1 MGEDDIRDNA
11 YLAYEFLVSRSIT
24 TSTKSLVQEG
34 QEDRDNNTSFNR
46 FSKTDKEYYQLS
58 PKSARI
64 LQSRWD
70 FDVPGTAKTLTIITT
85 LVLLNPDS
93 VLNRNSVFSYCGRCA
108 LLVFEWWVGCT
119 EGKLLSD
126 QIDKGRAEF
135 IRSSNFSART
145 TEFFT
150 RVRIRRIKQISQC

>member
-1 MGEDDIRDNA
+1 MRMGEDDIRDNA

-34 QEDRDNNTSFNR
+34 QEDRDNNTRFNR

-64 LQSRWD
+64 LQSRWE

-93 VLNRNSVFSYCGRCA
+93 VLNRN
-108 LLVFEWWVGCT
+108 
-119 EGKLLSD
+119 
-126 QIDKGRAEF
+126 
-135 IRSSNFSART
+135 
-145 TEFFT
+145 
-150 RVRIRRIKQISQC
+150 

>member
-34 QEDRDNNTSFNR
+34 QEDRDNNTRFNR

-85 LVLLNPDS
+85 LVLLNADS
-93 VLNRNSVFSYCGRCA
+93 VLNRNSVFRTVVAVLYSSSNGG
-108 LLVFEWWVGCT
+108 WVVPRANFYQIRLIRA
-119 EGKLLSD
+119 ELNLSD
-126 QIDKGRAEF
+126 LPILAPEQRN
-135 IRSSNFSART
+135 SSTSVDYLLYVLR
-145 TEFFT
+145 
-150 RVRIRRIKQISQC
+150 